1 MERGAIGRYMDGA
14 WEGKAYSAFLPSP
27 LPPNP
32 PLELGDLMLP
42 IVQTVR
48 AIGRMDF
55 TAPLLPNRELLTY
68 SYIRKEAV
76 LSSQIEG
83 SQSSLS
89 DLMSFE
95 ISEAPGVPTDDV
107 KEVSN
112 YVKAL
117 EHGLSRIDQGEPVS
131 NRLIKELHGIL
142 LSSGRGSE
150 KYPGQFRH
158 DQNWINGNQPSN
170 HPGNA
175 AYVPPFAEDVE
186 PCMRALERFIGNQD
200 DGLPSLIRA
209 GLVHVQFE
217 TIHPFFDGNGRIGR
231 LLILL
236 ILYQAGDLQSPALS
250 PSLYLLQHR
259 SLYYQMLERVRSTG
273 DWEVWLTFFLE
284 GIRAGAEDAFD
295 TVQRLSVLFE
305 ENRTRIRDS
314 GYPVNSALRVHDALQ
329 SHPIQSLSEI
339 TEQTRLTFPTV
350 ATAMENL
357 TKLGIAREI
366 TGGLRNRIF
375 VYIGY
380 LVILNEGTAVQ

>member
-1 MERGAIGRYMDGA
+1 MERGAIGRYMDGV
-14 WEGKAYSAFLPSP
+14 WEGRSYSAFQPSP
-27 LPPNP
+27 LPPKP
-32 PLELGDLMLP
+32 PLKLGDLMLP

-48 AIGRMDF
+48 AIARMDF
-55 TAPLLPNRELLTY
+55 TAPVLLNRELLTY
-68 SYIRKEAV
+68 SYVRKEAV

-89 DLMSFE
+89 DLISFE
-95 ISEAPGVPTDDV
+95 ISAAPGAHTDDV
-107 KEVSN
+107 REVSN
-112 YVKAL
+112 YVKVL

-131 NRLIKELHGIL
+131 NRLIREMHGIL

-158 DQNWINGNQPSN
+158 DQNWINGN

-339 TEQTRLTFPTV
+339 TEQTGLTFPTV

-357 TKLGIAREI
+357 VNLGIAREI
-366 TGGLRNRIF
+366 TGGQRNRLF
-375 VYIGY
+375 AYSDCFD
-380 LVILNEGTAVQ
+380 ILNEGTVVR